1 MAVNAIN
8 ETASLDGVS
17 AALVGPGRVGSSL
30 GLWLHDRG
38 VRFGWVVGR
47 SPQSIQATADAL
59 GAEATDPARVMHEPW
74 DLLLI
79 AVPDHRLAGVAAT
92 LATAA
97 NSEARA
103 GVALHTS
110 GSQSAEVLEPLR
122 EVGLAVGSLHPL
134 LGFPRRRREPV
145 EATVYCVDG
154 DDLAQR
160 LARSLVAALSGSA
173 IEIDPQ
179 RRLLYHYTA
188 TLAAGGV
195 STVLAVVD
203 ELIDELGLEPAVR
216 RGMLN
221 LTRAAIDA
229 AAENADAAA
238 TITGPIAR
246 GDAALAARQ
255 LHAAADRIADLE
267 PFLRRLHAETQRQV
281 DRGRRAPSVSRP
293 KEPLAE

>member
-1 MAVNAIN
+1 MAADAIN
-8 ETASLDGVS
+8 KTAPLDGLS

-47 SPQSIQATADAL
+47 SPRSTQAAADEL
-59 GAEATDPARVMHEPW
+59 GAEVADPAGVMHASW

-79 AVPDHRLAGVAAT
+79 AVPDDRLAQVAGT
-92 LATAA
+92 FATAA
-97 NSEARA
+97 SSEARP

-122 EVGLAVGSLHPL
+122 DAGLSVGSLHPL
-134 LGFPRRRREPV
+134 LGFPRMRREPV
-145 EATVYCVDG
+145 EATVYCIDG
-154 DDLAQR
+154 DDAAQW
-160 LARSLVAALSGSA
+160 LARSLAAALGGSA

-179 RRLLYHYTA
+179 HRLLYHYTA

-203 ELIDELGLEPAVR
+203 ELIHELELEPAVR
-216 RGMLN
+216 RGLLN
-221 LTRAAIDA
+221 LTRAAVA
-229 AAENADAAA
+229 AAADSDDAAA

-246 GDAALAARQ
+246 GDAELTARQ
-255 LHAAADRIADLE
+255 LQAAVDRIADLE
-267 PFLRRLHAETQRQV
+267 PFLRRLHAETKRQLG
-281 DRGRRAPSVSRP
+281 RGRRAPSVRRP
-293 KEPLAE
+293 KKPPVE